1 MFNVPENGWKMY
13 FLISLEVLMSIQM
26 NYEHNLCNSTLSEIK
41 WSKKA
46 NTNCTENVCSWF
58 CVFASQG
65 WKFIS
70 NLSLKTFKVFII
82 KLYTVPKKM
91 SAKLSSE
98 TIS

>member
-1 MFNVPENGWKMY
+1 
-13 FLISLEVLMSIQM
+13 M

-41 WSKKA
+41 WFKIA
-46 NTNCTENVCSWF
+46 NTNCTEKVFSWF

-65 WKFIS
+65 WKLIS
-70 NLSLKTFKVFII
+70 NLSLKTFKVLII
-82 KLYTVPKKM
+82 KMYTVPKKM